1 MLIFVH
7 LNTVLTFI
15 TTVRPSPRPV
25 KHLPSSARQSQ
36 IRIRLAERPGV
47 TVAAL
52 AREFGVSGM
61 TVRRDLASLEARSEV
76 RRTHGGAVLAERM
89 ILEFDYR
96 ERREANRGAKRA
108 IATAARRLVR
118 PGQTLILDNG
128 TTTLELAALLRDCRA
143 G

>member
-7 LNTVLTFI
+7 LNTVLTFL
-15 TTVRPSPRPV
+15 TTVRTSPRPV

-108 IATAARRLVR
+108 IATAAYAAAVLCS
-118 PGQTLILDNG
+118 TG
-128 TTTLELAALLRDCRA
+128 TIV
-143 G
+143 